1 LTPRDE
7 DYTAPEPLWK
17 IKITQLECPATSTN
31 WWKIKDI
38 AREIWDKEYD
48 EDEEDEEDDKEER
61 KETFADKSS
70 KYSLGMV

>member
-1 LTPRDE
+1 M
-7 DYTAPEPLWK
+7 
-17 IKITQLECPATSTN
+17 STN

-48 EDEEDEEDDKEER
+48 EDEEDEEDEKEER
-61 KETFADKSS
+61 KETFADKTP